1 MTHRTHP
8 DNIEAMPA
16 STGVSRTIIFA
27 VAAFTAAACG
37 SSSGPRPVTAFAA
50 ASLTD
55 AFNQLKDRLPRSHPP
70 LQLTYSFAGSQAL
83 VQQVIQ
89 GAPADVI
96 ATADQKTM
104 QKLVDRRLV
113 RQPRVFARNTLEI
126 VVAPGNPKGIHGL
139 ADLSRRDVTVVLED
153 PSVPA
158 GGYSQQVLT
167 SAHVSVKPRS
177 LELDVRSTLAK
188 VTSGEADAAIV
199 YATDVRAAGA
209 KAQGVAIPA
218 AQNVVASYPIAI
230 VKASTHAKAAA
241 EFIDE
246 VLSAAGQ
253 RVLTGD
259 GFLPAAGA

>member
-1 MTHRTHP
+1 MIT
-8 DNIEAMPA
+8 AL
-16 STGVSRTIIFA
+16 
-27 VAAFTAAACG
+27 AAFIATACG

-50 ASLTD
+50 SSLTD
-55 AFNQLKDRLPRSHPP
+55 AFNQLKDRLPPRHPP
-70 LQLTYSFAGSQAL
+70 LQLTYNFAGSQTL

-104 QKLVDRRLV
+104 QKLVDRGLV

-126 VVAPGNPKGIHGL
+126 AVAPGNPKGIHGL
-139 ADLSRRDVTVVLED
+139 ADLSRGDITVVLED

-177 LELDVRSTLAK
+177 LELDVRSTLSK

-199 YATDVRAAGA
+199 YVTDVRAAGT
-209 KAQGVAIPA
+209 KAFGVAIPP

-230 VKASTHAKAAA
+230 VKATTHAKAAA

-246 VLSAAGQ
+246 VLSPAGQ
-253 RVLTGD
+253 RVLSGD
-259 GFLPAAGA
+259 GFIPVVGN